1 MKPGAIDWKVMR
13 GSLAGFLLALLA
25 SGALFAGGH
34 WFWGGQEA
42 RRAGNARVLGEIR
55 NRYRTLDDEE
65 RLIRAL
71 LPRYRELAAQGVIG
85 PERRLDWIEALRAA
99 ARQLQLPELR
109 YSIGARQRIGGDSAP
124 GTGSVQVFRTLM
136 ELELGLLHEADLPRT
151 LAFLERHARGLYS
164 VSGCRIERAEPR
176 FLHLGTAVNLR
187 AACVLAWFTV
197 RASPGDA

>member
-1 MKPGAIDWKVMR
+1 MKPGEIDWKVMR
-13 GSLAGFLLALLA
+13 GSLAGFLLAFLA
-25 SGALFAGGH
+25 SAAMFAGGH
-34 WFWGGQEA
+34 WFRDGQEA
-42 RRAGNARVLGEIR
+42 RRAGHARVLGEIR

-85 PERRLDWIEALRAA
+85 PERRLDWIETLRAA
-99 ARQLQLPELR
+99 ARQLALPELR
-109 YSIGARQRIGGDSAP
+109 YSIRSEERIQGGSSSEA
-124 GTGSVQVFRTLM
+124 GSVQVFRTLM
-136 ELELGLLHEADLPRT
+136 ELELGLLHEADLPRL

-176 FLHLGTAVNLR
+176 FVPLATAVNLR

-197 RASPGDA
+197 RVSAGDA

>member
-1 MKPGAIDWKVMR
+1 MKPGEIDWKVMR
-13 GSLAGFLLALLA
+13 GSLAGFLLAVLA
-25 SGALFAGGH
+25 SAAMLAGGH

-55 NRYRTLDDEE
+55 DRYRTLDDEE

-71 LPRYRELAAQGVIG
+71 LPRYRELVAQGVIG
-85 PERRLDWIEALRAA
+85 PERRLDWIETLRAA
-99 ARQLQLPELR
+99 ARQLDLPELR
-109 YSIGARQRIGGDSAP
+109 YSIRTEERLQGDSSSEA
-124 GTGSVQVFRTLM
+124 GSVQVFRTLM
-136 ELELGLLHEADLPRT
+136 ELELGLLHEADLPRL

-176 FLHLGTAVNLR
+176 FVHLATAVNLR

-197 RASPGDA
+197 RASAGDA